1 MPPKYSRELA
11 DPVVFGPSLKDQFR
25 TSPCEAA
32 CPVGNSIQKMQ
43 ALIEKGD
50 FTEALKYLRA
60 KNPFPGITGR
70 VCPHFCMDQCN
81 RKNLEG
87 CVNTRALE
95 RAAADFAEHGEP
107 RFKNRPS
114 TGKKIAIIGGGPAG
128 LTSAYFLALLGH
140 APTIYEASPVLGGL
154 PRYGVP
160 NFRLPRYVV
169 DREVGL
175 VLETGVRAFV
185 NTRVGVDITLPEIFE
200 RYDAVIFAT
209 GLPKENSLPIP
220 GAEKAVKA
228 VEFLREAAMGHY
240 DVGGKSPVGKSV
252 VVMGGGGVGFDC
264 AFTAKR
270 LGAEDVHIICL
281 EKEGEMRAPADD
293 LELAAKEGIK
303 IHNSA
308 TMSGIRVDNDKV
320 TGVDYFK
327 VRECRFDEKGR
338 LTLEPEPDGAA
349 SLPCDTVIF
358 AVGMKPDLDFL
369 GDLISEFELTP
380 RNYIKV
386 DGKQATNRQGVFA
399 AGDLSAGPASIAR
412 AIGDGR
418 RAAFAAHSWLTGE
431 DSRVYIINDCGMIE
445 ARDDLGGVAAPYIV
459 PFAEIYGVS
468 QYERVEPEKENVN
481 ECAKGFAELNL
492 GLDRQSAETE
502 AARCMHCGHCKSC
515 GTCVDDCPGYVL
527 AMLPFREIERPQVE
541 YGDEC
546 WHCANCRTSCPT
558 GAIAFTFP
566 LRMQV

>member
-1 MPPKYSRELA
+1 MPPKYSRELS
-11 DPVVFGPSLKDQFR
+11 DPVAYGPRLKDQFR

-32 CPVGNSIQKMQ
+32 CPAGNSIQKMQ
-43 ALIEKGD
+43 ALEEKGD
-50 FTEALKYLRA
+50 FTGALRYLRA

-95 RAAADFAEHGEP
+95 RAAADFAD
-107 RFKNRPS
+107 RDSVLFKNRPA

-128 LTSAYFLALLGH
+128 LTAAYFLALLGH
-140 APTIYEASPVLGGL
+140 SPTIYESRAVLGGL

-169 DREVGL
+169 DKEVGL
-175 VLETGVRAFV
+175 VLETGVKAYV
-185 NTRVGVDITLPEIFE
+185 NTCVGVDITLQEIQDRF
-200 RYDAVIFAT
+200 DAIILAT

-240 DVGGKSPVGKSV
+240 QPGGASPIGKNV
-252 VVMGGGGVGFDC
+252 VIMGGGGVGFDC

-270 LGAEDVHIICL
+270 LGAENVHIICL
-281 EKEGEMRAPADD
+281 EKAGEMRAPAED
-293 LELAAKEGIK
+293 LELAAKEGVK
-303 IHNSA
+303 IHNSC
-308 TMSGIRVDNDKV
+308 TMSGIRVEGDKV
-320 TGVDYFK
+320 TGVDYFE
-327 VRECRFDEKGR
+327 VRACHFDEKGR
-338 LTLEPEPDGAA
+338 LTIEPEPNGSHALD
-349 SLPCDTVIF
+349 CDTVIF

-369 GDLISEFELTP
+369 GGYISSLELTP
-380 RNYIKV
+380 RNFIKV
-386 DGKQATNRQGVFA
+386 DRNQTTSQPGVFA

-418 RAAFAAHSWLTGE
+418 RAAFSAHAWLTG
-431 DSRVYIINDCGMIE
+431 DNSQVYIINEENMLEGRPDMAGLS
-445 ARDDLGGVAAPYIV
+445 DPYIV

-468 QYERVEPEKENVN
+468 QYEPAPQQKEDVN
-481 ECAKGFAELNL
+481 ECGKGFAELNL
-492 GLDRQSAETE
+492 GYDVERAMAE

-527 AMLPFREIERPQVE
+527 EMLPCREIERPEVE
-541 YGDEC
+541 HGDEC